1 VPTFYRE
8 QAYQMDPFGP
18 PAPGTPLVVVRI
30 DIEDRNDDD
39 MVGPATGPFE
49 TRDQINGAPILYV
62 FVGDTVT
69 VEYPDGTQQ
78 TIAGVT
84 FYLVGEGPYF
94 TPTDGTFLEDA
105 IFVSSTFV
113 LDSTDVSIPL
123 LFPPCFVAG
132 TPILTPGG
140 DVAVEMLSPG
150 DLVMTLDHG
159 PQALVWVGCRTVS
172 GRDKFAPVRF
182 VPGAIG
188 NPVAL
193 EVSPQHRMLIG
204 GWRAEILFGEPE
216 VLVAAVHL
224 VDGDRITRAPRDR
237 VTYVHLLFD
246 RHEIVL
252 GAGVPSESFNPG
264 ATVLKTDHAI
274 REELVELFPGLHGG
288 PLHPM
293 ARPLPPGAEARALRR
308 MA

>member
-8 QAYQMDPFGP
+8 QAYQVDPFGP
-18 PAPGTPLVVVRI
+18 PAPGTVLNVVQI
-30 DIEDRNDDD
+30 EIEDRNDDD
-39 MVGPATGPFE
+39 IVGPATGPPG
-49 TRDQINGAPILYV
+49 TRDKINGAPIQFV
-62 FVGDTVT
+62 FVNDTVT
-69 VEYPDGTQQ
+69 VEYPDGTRQ
-78 TIAGVT
+78 TITGVT
-84 FYLVGEGPYF
+84 FYLAGEGPYF
-94 TPTDGTFLEDA
+94 TPIDGTVLKDA
-105 IFVSSTFV
+105 VFVSSTFV
-113 LDSTDVSIPL
+113 LDSTEVSIPL

-132 TPILTPGG
+132 TPIQTPAG
-140 DVAVEMLSPG
+140 DVPVEMLALG
-150 DLVMTLDHG
+150 DRVTTLDRG
-159 PQALVWVGCRTVS
+159 PQRLIWIGRRTVS
-172 GRDKFAPVRF
+172 GRGKFAPVRF
-182 VPGAIG
+182 APGAIG

-193 EVSPQHRMLIG
+193 EVSPQHRMLIA

-246 RHEIVL
+246 RHEIIL

-264 ATVLKTDHAI
+264 ATVLRADREI
-274 REELVELFPGLHGG
+274 RNELADLFPNLDGET
-288 PLHPM
+288 LHPM

>member
-1 VPTFYRE
+1 
-8 QAYQMDPFGP
+8 MDPFSP
-18 PAPGTPLVVVRI
+18 PAPGTPLEVFRI

-39 MVGPATGPFE
+39 LVGPATGPFE
-49 TRDQINGAPILYV
+49 TRDHVNGDPILYV

-84 FYLVGEGPYF
+84 FYVIGGVTYF
-94 TPTDGTFLEDA
+94 TPTDGTFLQDA

-113 LDSTDVSIPL
+113 LDSTEVSIPL

-132 TPILTPGG
+132 TPIQTPEG
-140 DVAVEMLSPG
+140 DVPVERLVPG
-150 DLVMTLDHG
+150 DRVTTLDHG
-159 PQALVWVGCRTVS
+159 PQALVWVGCRMVS
-172 GRDKFAPVRF
+172 GKGKFAPVRF
-182 VPGAIG
+182 APGAIG

-237 VTYVHLLFD
+237 VTYVHLLFE
-246 RHEIVL
+246 RHEIIL
-252 GAGVPSESFNPG
+252 GGGVPSESFNPG
-264 ATVLKTDHAI
+264 ATVLRSDHAI
-274 REELVELFPGLHGG
+274 RDELVGLFPDLHGDT
-288 PLHPM
+288 LHPM